1 MGKSGN
7 IRCFHDTTT
16 VSTILSIV
24 DISTGN
30 TLEKRTV
37 TEKPVSLH
45 KVEELVGYIEAV
57 NSARM
62 TLQENLDRESAVQ
75 LRIAREEDEDV
86 NAA

>member
-37 TEKPVSLH
+37 TEKPVNINS
-45 KVEELVGYIEAV
+45 VEELTGYIEAV

-62 TLQENLDRESAVQ
+62 TLQQNLDRESAVQ
-75 LRIAREEDEDV
+75 LRIAREDDEDI